1 MTHALT
7 NFINDAGWL
16 APLYYVL
23 AFVFTALVPVVPT
36 PLVSAL
42 GGTAFG
48 FWPAL
53 AYGIVGLGL
62 GALVSLNLARRLGRP
77 LLNLLIRR
85 EAWEEWQEILGIRAL
100 PLWGV
105 VFFVLNLDF
114 VVMLSGLTS
123 LPLRGLWLTAVIARF
138 PWLVIT
144 AWFGS
149 TVLVSEAVMW
159 LALALLVPGILLLNR
174 LRPRLRHLLVRLSPT
189 AKAHGGTVPEASVEL
204 PANDVGAP
212 RASDETGPPGGA

>member
-23 AFVFTALVPVVPT
+23 GFVFTALVPVVPT

-53 AYGIVGLGL
+53 AYGTFGLGL

-77 LLNLLIRR
+77 LLNLMVRR
-85 EAWEEWQEILGIRAL
+85 EAWDEWQEILGIRSL

-105 VFFVLNLDF
+105 VFLVLNLDF

-149 TVLVSEAVMW
+149 SVLVSEAVMW
-159 LALALLVPGILLLNR
+159 LALLLLVPGILFLNR
-174 LRPRLRHLLVRLSPT
+174 LRPRLRHMLVRLSPT
-189 AKAHGGTVPEASVEL
+189 AKAQGSQRSEAPAEL
-204 PANDVGAP
+204 PVKELGAP
-212 RASDETGPPGGA
+212 AATDEMGPPGSA

>member
-23 AFVFTALVPVVPT
+23 GFVFTALVPVVPT

-53 AYGIVGLGL
+53 AYGTLGLGV

-77 LLNLLIRR
+77 LLNLMVRR
-85 EAWEEWQEILGIRAL
+85 EAWDEWQEILGIRSL

-105 VFFVLNLDF
+105 VFLVLNLDF

-144 AWFGS
+144 TWFGS
-149 TVLVSEAVMW
+149 SVLVSEAMMW
-159 LALALLVPGILLLNR
+159 LALLLLVPGVLLLNR
-174 LRPRLRHLLVRLSPT
+174 LRPRLRHMLVRLSPT
-189 AKAHGGTVPEASVEL
+189 AKVHGEYRPEASAGL
-204 PANDVGAP
+204 PAKDLGAP
-212 RASDETGPPGGA
+212 AATDEMGPPGSA